1 MSAFEAAAQS
11 LIARV
16 HKEIPLT
23 QAMQLALESH
33 DGSTLKLKVPL
44 APNINDKGTAFAGSI
59 SALGNITGWSLL
71 MLWSARE
78 FAPCRVAIADAHFSF
93 KRPLRSDFHSMV
105 SLPSGEVCR
114 QLLESLQK
122 KGRGKVDL
130 HISLADAEG
139 KAVVLEAQYAVW
151 QEK

>member
-1 MSAFEAAAQS
+1 MSDFDAAARS
-11 LIARV
+11 LIVRV

-23 QAMQLALESH
+23 HAMQLSLDSY
-33 DGSTLKLKVPL
+33 DGNMLKLKVPL

-78 FAPCRVAIADAHFSF
+78 FAPCRVAIADARFSF
-93 KRPLRSDFHSMV
+93 KRPLCSGFHSVV
-105 SLPSGEVCR
+105 SLPSDEVCR

-122 KGRGKVDL
+122 RGRGKVGL
-130 HISLADAEG
+130 HVSLADSEG
-139 KAVVLEAQYAVW
+139 EAVVLEAQYAVW
-151 QEK
+151 LEK